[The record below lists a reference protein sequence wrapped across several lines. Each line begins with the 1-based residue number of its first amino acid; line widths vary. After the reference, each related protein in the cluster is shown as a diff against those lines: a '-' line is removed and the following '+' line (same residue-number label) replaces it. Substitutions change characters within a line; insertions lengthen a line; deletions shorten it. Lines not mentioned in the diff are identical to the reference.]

1 MDAEE
6 LKRRTKDFALRVIK
20 LVGALPKSVEGRA
33 IANQL
38 VRSGTSV
45 AANYRSACRARS
57 RSEFIAK
64 LGVVLEEADESLLWL
79 ELTVAAELLPARRV
93 QSLLKEADELVAIM
107 AASRKSAMSRS
118 KSEI

>member
-6 LKRRTKDFALRVIK
+6 LKKRTKEFALRVIK
-20 LVGALPKSVEGRA
+20 LVGALPKGVEGRA
-33 IANQL
+33 VANQL

-45 AANYRSACRARS
+45 AANYRAACRARS
-57 RSEFIAK
+57 RTEFIAK

-79 ELTVAAELLPARRV
+79 ELVVAAKLLPTA
-93 QSLLKEADELVAIM
+93 QLDALLKEASEIVAIM
-107 AASRKSAMSRS
+107 AVSRKSAITRS

>member
-6 LKRRTKDFALRVIK
+6 LKNRTKEFALRVIK
-20 LVGALPKSVEGRA
+20 LVAALPKSIEGRA

-57 RSEFIAK
+57 RADFIAK
-64 LGVVLEEADESLLWL
+64 LGVVLEETDETLLWL
-79 ELTVAAELLPARRV
+79 ELIIAGKILPANRV
-93 QSLLKEADELVAIM
+93 DPLLKEANELVAIFV
-107 AASRKSAMSRS
+107 ASRKSAASNLKS
-118 KSEI
+118 KI